1 MSFYKL
7 FMDGGNDSEEM
18 NLSYELLFEIVRREK
33 NRDDLQKLPKNFY
46 PKLSEYLKEKQK
58 ALSAE
63 NSDLFTAEEIE
74 KTRVQLSNTKK
85 LISDLFER
93 REKKI
98 ISLALN
104 KIRTQSAII
113 DTSAVLKEETHF
125 YEKLM
130 HVLSEFRGEV
140 LVNLHN
146 KTLLNYIPKPA
157 KQYEV
162 KKEEAKGV
170 KDEIVS
176 QRTEDMQPSKV
187 ADHPYKS
194 EISDKPKDDTKTVRF
209 VAKIPKFMGKS
220 MEVYGPY
227 NEDDIASFPVQIA
240 NILIKKGKAEE
251 IQTG

>member
-1 MSFYKL
+1 
-7 FMDGGNDSEEM
+7 MDGGNDSEEIT
-18 NLSYELLFEIVRREK
+18 LSYELLFELVRREK

-58 ALSAE
+58 ALSQE
-63 NSDLFTAEEIE
+63 NSDLFTPEEIE
-74 KTRVQLSNTKK
+74 KTRVQIQNTKK

-113 DTSAVLKEETHF
+113 DTSAVLREETHF

-130 HVLSEFRGEV
+130 QILSEFRGEV
-140 LVNLHN
+140 LLNLHN
-146 KTLLNYIPKPA
+146 KSLLNYIPRPHEY
-157 KQYEV
+157 QET
-162 KKEEAKGV
+162 KKEEV
-170 KDEIVS
+170 KQET
-176 QRTEDMQPSKV
+176 RHEAAHPKAEDTSLSK
-187 ADHPYKS
+187 ASLHAAKS
-194 EISDKPKDDTKTVRF
+194 EMSDRPKDDTKSVRF

-220 MEVYGPY
+220 MEIYGPY